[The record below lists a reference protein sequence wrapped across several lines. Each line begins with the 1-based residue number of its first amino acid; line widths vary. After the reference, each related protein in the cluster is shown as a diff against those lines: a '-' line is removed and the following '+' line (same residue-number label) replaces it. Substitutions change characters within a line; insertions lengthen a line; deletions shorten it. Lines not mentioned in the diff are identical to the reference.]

1 MEGLPLK
8 YITMILV
15 AMLIV
20 AAFVS
25 ITNLLSATA
34 ANATQTANG
43 TLNEV
48 LTQTLGNALK
58 VNVTP

>member
-8 YITMILV
+8 YI
-15 AMLIV
+15 AMLLIAFLVV

-25 ITNLLSATA
+25 ITNLMSATA
-34 ANATQTANG
+34 VNTTQMTNS
-43 TLNEV
+43 TLNSI
-48 LTQTLGNALK
+48 LTETLGNALK

>member
-34 ANATQTANG
+34 VNATQTANG